1 MCLCICI
8 LHVYMH
14 VHVYVLESALDR
26 VYLENILLH
35 WLLIDFARPSWRRPS
50 FSWTAVQCLMI
61 RHSCSWI
68 WWSLVLAKASC
79 DTSDAES
86 VSWIIHAH
94 KDAFAILFTHPSHVF
109 LMRICVHPLQCK
121 HIRSRLCAPLSRLDV
136 IGSRRP
142 VLQIFCEVSAKLHSI
157 RRLPRQHQVHVTR
170 TRGPIVR
177 YISGAH
183 ACALGVSNHM
193 CTLPLGAS
201 LCLSMCVHM
210 QYMYIYIYIYIHM
223 VCVYVCYVCMLCM
236 YVCMH
241 VCVRACLCACVFVC
255 M

>member
-1 MCLCICI
+1 
-8 LHVYMH
+8 
-14 VHVYVLESALDR
+14 
-26 VYLENILLH
+26 
-35 WLLIDFARPSWRRPS
+35 
-50 FSWTAVQCLMI
+50 
-61 RHSCSWI
+61 
-68 WWSLVLAKASC
+68 
-79 DTSDAES
+79 
-86 VSWIIHAH
+86 
-94 KDAFAILFTHPSHVF
+94 
-109 LMRICVHPLQCK
+109 MRICVHPLQCK

-210 QYMYIYIYIYIHM
+210 QYMYIYIYIYTYIWY
-223 VCVYVCYVCMLCM
+223 VCMYVMYVCYVCM
-236 YVCMH
+236 YVCMFVCVH
-241 VCVRACLCACVFVC
+241 VCVHVCLCACRYVC
-255 M
+255 MYE